1 MILFGIYDERS
12 RSYAG
17 VFLDQT
23 VDSAKRQFIN
33 SVANS
38 EFICKFPD
46 GFSLR
51 VLGSIDSLGL
61 GEMEMTADEALLY
74 MENSIKKNNLL
85 NNSSNLNLNSLSSSN
100 EEPVGAS
107 V

>member
-1 MILFGIYDERS
+1 MYLFGIYDERS
-12 RSYAG
+12 RTMAG

-23 VDSAKRQFIN
+23 VEAAKRQFIN
-33 SVANS
+33 SVAQS

-51 VLGSIDSLGL
+51 LLCSIDELGI
-61 GEMEMTADEALLY
+61 GELHLTAEEALLY
-74 MENSIKKNNLL
+74 MENSIKKNSLL
-85 NNSSNLNLNSLSSSN
+85 NSSETSSHIISSTN
-100 EEPVGAS
+100 EEPEGAL

>member
-1 MILFGIYDERS
+1 MYLFGIYDERS
-12 RSYAG
+12 RSFAG

-23 VDSAKRQFIN
+23 LEAAKRQFIN

-51 VLGSIDSLGL
+51 TLCHVDSLGL
-61 GEMEMTADEALLY
+61 GELQMTADEALLY
-74 MENSIKKNNLL
+74 MENSIRKNSLL
-85 NNSSNLNLNSLSSSN
+85 NSSELTRTIDSSSN
-100 EEPVGAS
+100 EEPEGAL

>member
-1 MILFGIYDERS
+1 MYLFGIYDERS
-12 RSYAG
+12 RSMAG

-51 VLGSIDSLGL
+51 CLGTIDELGL
-61 GEMEMTADEALLY
+61 GDLYMTAEEALLY
-74 MENSIKKNNLL
+74 MENSIKKNSLL
-85 NNSSNLNLNSLSSSN
+85 NSSGANNILTSSSN
-100 EEPVGAS
+100 ETPEGAL